1 MHQPLT
7 RKGFTLVELLVV
19 IAIIG
24 VLMGLLLPAVQ
35 MAREAA
41 RRTQCMNN
49 LRQFG
54 LAMHNY
60 ESSRKA
66 FPESRPLDKSG
77 ISGSR
82 MSWCVVVLDYIEQGN
97 LADVYDKTIPW
108 NTGTNVVAGRTVI
121 PAFICPSSASGTTR
135 AAAFG
140 TGTAVDGNI
149 MGPSDYIVM
158 HRLRN
163 RFFTA
168 NGLVNP
174 LGTADHEGVLVQNRK
189 TTIAQILDGT
199 THTILFMED
208 GARPDWYLLGR
219 PQGTPLPRPEGF
231 GWIDPDGGAG
241 SMDGTDRLTGA
252 INGGSGTGT
261 CIMSCNNDSEPY
273 SFHPGGMAVCMADGS
288 VTFLSEDVSAAVF
301 AAFLTPRG
309 GEVPTSDF

>member
-1 MHQPLT
+1 MNQPRS

-60 ESSRKA
+60 ESAKKA
-66 FPESRPLDKSG
+66 FPESRPRDRAG
-77 ISGSR
+77 NR
-82 MSWCVVVLDYIEQGN
+82 MSWCIVVLDFIEQGN
-97 LADVYDKTIPW
+97 LANLYDKNVQW
-108 NTGTNVVAGRTVI
+108 HTGTNAAAGQTVI
-121 PAFICPSSASGTTR
+121 PGFICPSSGSGSSRRPASGT
-135 AAAFG
+135 G
-140 TGTAVDGNI
+140 TDIDGRV

-163 RFFTA
+163 RFFYA

-174 LGTADHEGVLVQNRK
+174 LGTADHDGVLVANSK
-189 TTIAQILDGT
+189 TPIARITDGT
-199 THTILFMED
+199 SNTIMFMENA
-208 GARPDWYLLGR
+208 ARPDWWVLGR
-219 PQGTPLPRPEGF
+219 DQGTALPRPEGF
-231 GWIDPDGGAG
+231 GWSDPDGGAG
-241 SMDGTDRLTGA
+241 SMDGTDRFTGA
-252 INGGSGTGT
+252 INPSNNAQGT
-261 CIMSCNNDSEPY
+261 CIMNCNNDSEPY
-273 SFHPGGMAVCMADGS
+273 SFHPGGMAVSMADGS
-288 VTFLSEDVSAAVF
+288 VNFLNVDISAAAF

-309 GEVPTSDF
+309 GEINTGEF